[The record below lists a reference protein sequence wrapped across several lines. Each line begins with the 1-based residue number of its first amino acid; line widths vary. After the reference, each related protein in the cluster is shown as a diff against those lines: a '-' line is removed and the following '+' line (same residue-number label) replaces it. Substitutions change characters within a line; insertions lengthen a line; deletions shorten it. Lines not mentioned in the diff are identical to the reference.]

1 MATAKR
7 AGKAK
12 TTKARQTRRPKP
24 AGAHSGGCL
33 CGAIRF
39 TARGKPNHIGNCHC
53 TQCRKATGA
62 AFATFA
68 GFESKDVTFTKGKPR
83 YFRSS
88 AWAARGFCPKCGT
101 SLVYKLTKD
110 ASKIWLAVGAM
121 DKPER
126 LAPKSHIFTTTMVK
140 WLKFRDGL
148 PRYKAFPAS

>member
-1 MATAKR
+1 MATAKQTR
-7 AGKAK
+7 KAAKRVTTRRAK
-12 TTKARQTRRPKP
+12 TT
-24 AGAHSGGCL
+24 GAHSGGCL

-53 TQCRKATGA
+53 TQCRKSSGA
-62 AFATFA
+62 PFLTFA
-68 GFESKDVTFTKGKPR
+68 GFASKAVTFAKGKPK

-88 AWAARGFCPKCGT
+88 KWAARGFCPQCGT

-121 DKPER
+121 DRPER
-126 LAPKSHIFTTTMVK
+126 LAPRSHIFTTTMVK

-148 PRYKAFPAS
+148 PRYKAFSPS